1 MDPIPPT
8 RKAQRLHA
16 FHTPYSLDEI
26 PTPTP
31 KGHEIL
37 VRVGAASYCHTDLV
51 YASGEMSQSAPL
63 PLIPC
68 HEFAGTIVAA
78 GDLALSS
85 ISPPLKIGDRVGIP
99 GRSFA
104 PCSKCWECTHNNG
117 DPEGYS
123 VYCSNS
129 KNNGIT
135 RDGGF
140 SEYAVVDARQ
150 VAPLP
155 EQLSEVDA
163 APLMCAGLT
172 IYGAL
177 LRCELGKADR
187 GKRVGIIG
195 AGGGLGHLG
204 LQFAVKMGY
213 DVVGVDASDKALDL
227 ARSLNTG
234 AKIVDARKTKADDLL
249 NEMGAGGKNRIE
261 GGLDAV
267 LILPENQMGFDYG
280 MHLLKNHGVCVVVSF
295 PKAGFHI
302 SAEDLVFRD
311 IRIIGSLI
319 GPNKVLREMLAF
331 AAAHDVRAV
340 KKTYPLAKLNDLVE
354 EYKKMNGG
362 KLVVDMN
369 LH

>member
-8 RKAQRLHA
+8 MKAQRLHA

-31 KGHEIL
+31 TGYQIL

-68 HEFAGTIVAA
+68 HEFAGTIVGA

-85 ISPPLKIGDRVGIP
+85 VSPPLKVGARVGIP
-99 GRSFA
+99 GRSFQ
-104 PCSKCWECTHNNG
+104 PCGKCWECTHNNG
-117 DPEGYS
+117 DPRGYS

-140 SEYAVVDARQ
+140 CEYAVVDARQ
-150 VAPLP
+150 VAVLP
-155 EQLSEVDA
+155 DQLSDVDA

-172 IYGAL
+172 IYAAL
-177 LRCELGKADR
+177 LKCELGKGDR
-187 GKRVGIIG
+187 GKKVGIIG

-204 LQFAVKMGY
+204 LQFAMKKGY
-213 DVVGVDASDKALDL
+213 DVIGVDASDKALEL
-227 ARSLNTG
+227 ATGLNTG
-234 AKIVDARKTKADDLL
+234 AKIFDARKTPAESLL
-249 NEMGAGGKNRIE
+249 NEIGEGGKEKGE

-267 LILPENQMGFDYG
+267 LILPENQAGFDYG
-280 MHLLKNHGVCVVVSF
+280 MKLLKNHGLCVVVSF
-295 PKAGFHI
+295 PKAGFRV
-302 SAEDLVFRD
+302 SAEDLVFRH
-311 IRIIGSLI
+311 IQVVGSLI
-319 GPNKVLREMLAF
+319 GPNKVLREMLTF
-331 AAAHDVRAV
+331 AAEHDVKAV
-340 KKTYPLAKLNDLVE
+340 KKTFSLTALNDLVE

-362 KLVVDMN
+362 KLVVDMK
-369 LH
+369 LK